1 MGQGHRAPLR
11 QRHRT
16 WCTVH
21 THTHIHLL
29 PTPPTPHHKHTHAL
43 AQTTTPMK
51 RKRMNVATHAVACRE
66 GGNSIGLRWRWRCRW
81 SRRGSPSSSVWPSRD
96 GAAPPYAMDPFA
108 SPRVPLPHRCGQTPA
123 QLLCVT
129 MSRAPMARTGS
140 ETRRGCQSPRTSQ
153 VRTWSRAPRTDDT
166 GLRRGGRKGSL
177 AHTCLLVVGVP
188 HFPRA
193 LRAHFLPAP
202 TQPPRSGG
210 FWTTTPR
217 RGRGWLPALLPSA
230 LWTRGWCGS

>member
-1 MGQGHRAPLR
+1 MVRLR
-11 QRHRT
+11 RR
-16 WCTVH
+16 C
-21 THTHIHLL
+21 
-29 PTPPTPHHKHTHAL
+29 
-43 AQTTTPMK
+43 
-51 RKRMNVATHAVACRE
+51 
-66 GGNSIGLRWRWRCRW
+66 GLRVMVLHLRMLWTPLLHHV
-81 SRRGSPSSSVWPSRD
+81 SP
-96 GAAPPYAMDPFA
+96 PP
-108 SPRVPLPHRCGQTPA
+108 LHRCGQTPA